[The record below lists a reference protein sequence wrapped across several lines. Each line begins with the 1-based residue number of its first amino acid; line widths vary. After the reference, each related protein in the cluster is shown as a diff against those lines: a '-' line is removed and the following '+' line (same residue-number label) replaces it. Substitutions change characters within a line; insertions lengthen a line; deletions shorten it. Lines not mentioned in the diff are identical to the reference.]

1 MSKKS
6 FDHIENRV
14 REAAENSESA
24 FDEFAWGKMEA
35 LLDKEKDNKRRYIFW
50 WILLPLLFA
59 SAGSAYLF
67 FKNKPIKETTLIKTQ
82 KKFTED
88 QSTKIKNI
96 PVESQPLTAKPNDFT
111 KKPALNKIIT
121 SELEYAASQLTSNN
135 KNKETIVFAG
145 TVNHKVGKIQQNKKG
160 KLFSNINSRQAESTD
175 EIAIIEDTANV
186 ILDATSLNNNENTT
200 PVVLKDS
207 TLKIDSA
214 KIITKISPEKRK
226 TEKLAVNKL
235 SRFYLLATIGADA
248 GSVKFLSLKNSKIAA
263 KYGIGVGYQLNKRMS
278 VQTGFYVGL
287 KKYIAGPG
295 DYKAKQGSYWNVV
308 QIIKVDASCLVYD
321 ISVTFRYNFLQ
332 KPSTLLYTTTGVSS
346 FIMKKEDY
354 NYYYNRYNTLHNA
367 SWTYTGNKTLFAVA
381 NFSLGVEKKLSAN
394 FSILA
399 EPSVSLP
406 ITGVGDGSVKLYST
420 ALQVGLKYYPYRKH
434 K

>member
-6 FDHIENRV
+6 FDHIENRT
-14 REAAENSESA
+14 REAAENSEPA
-24 FDEFAWGKMEA
+24 FDEFAWSKMEA

-50 WILLPLLFA
+50 WILLPLLFV
-59 SAGSAYLF
+59 SAGGTYLF
-67 FKNKPIKETTLIKTQ
+67 FKNKPLKETTSFKTQ
-82 KKFTED
+82 QKFTED
-88 QSTKIKNI
+88 KSTQIKNV
-96 PVESQPLTAKPNDFT
+96 PVESQPLTDELKGFT
-111 KKPALNKIIT
+111 KKPVLNKIT

-135 KNKETIVFAG
+135 KNKESSVFVG
-145 TVNHKVGKIQQNKKG
+145 TVNHKAERIQQNKKG
-160 KLFSNINSRQAESTD
+160 KLSSNINSGQVESTD
-175 EIAIIEDTANV
+175 EVAINEDTASA
-186 ILDATSLNNNENTT
+186 ILNATSLNNNENTT

-214 KIITKISPEKRK
+214 KIIAKISPEKRT

-248 GSVKFLSLKNSKIAA
+248 GSVKFLSLKNSKVTA
-263 KYGIGVGYQLNKRMS
+263 KYGIGVGYQLNKKIS

-295 DYKAKQGSYWNVV
+295 DYKAKQGSYWNMV
-308 QIIKVDASCLVYD
+308 QIIKVEASCQVYD
-321 ISVTFRYNFLQ
+321 IPVTFRYNFLQ
-332 KPSTLLYTTTGVSS
+332 KPSTIFYATTGVSS

-354 NYYYNRYNTLHNA
+354 NYYYNRYNTLHKA

-381 NFSLGVEKKLSAN
+381 NFSIGLEKKLSTN